1 MNGKPRGKT
10 ISNWVRVVTLV
21 LVLPV
26 TTNFIS
32 AQSPQHPDDAANR
45 RNEEVGKLIA
55 VLRDADVRKDH
66 PEKVVSAIQRLGEM
80 RAVEAVDDLIEL
92 LTFARRFDWESKD
105 DKIIIEIQ
113 PITEGNRY
121 PATSALFQIGR
132 PALPALVKVVESNSL
147 DSVRGQNAVSAIRN
161 IFRDDLSGGV
171 KYLEHAAEE
180 SANVDSGQRLTQAA
194 TQLRQL
200 AVQLA
205 NPAK

>member
-10 ISNWVRVVTLV
+10 ISNCVRVVTLV
-21 LVLPV
+21 FVLPV
-26 TTNFIS
+26 TTNFIR

-45 RNEEVGKLIA
+45 RNEEVGKLI
-55 VLRDADVRKDH
+55 VILRAPEHRKDH

-80 RAVEAVDDLIEL
+80 RAVEAVDDLVEL
-92 LTFARRFDWESKD
+92 LTFARRFPWERD
-105 DKIIIEIQ
+105 DAIIEIQ